1 MANDKPIML
10 KDFPVLI
17 PPENMNIINMIKQS
31 IDRKK

>member
-1 MANDKPIML
+1 MANDKPLKL
-10 KDFPVLI
+10 KDFPVMI

>member
-1 MANDKPIML
+1 MANDKPITL